1 MKTPDQDIFDL
12 VYSKS
17 VSLGYDTYLFNPPS
31 KAKYPFVKL
40 GSVQTVPISTKSRLL
55 ATVYQSVDIWGSY
68 ESRAEISKMAQNLL
82 YAVSKLNNKNYSWNL
97 NYRNSSV
104 EVMADNSTN
113 DDLWRARI
121 SLEWSLR

>member
-12 VYSKS
+12 VYKKS
-17 VSLGYDTYLFNPPS
+17 SELGYTTYLFNPP
-31 KAKYPFVKL
+31 KAAYPFVHL
-40 GSVQTVPISTKSRLL
+40 GSVQTVPISTKTRLL
-55 ATVYQSVDIWGSY
+55 ATVYQNIDIWGSY
-68 ESRAEISKMAQNLL
+68 EDRAKISEMAQKLL
-82 YAVSKLNNKNYSWNL
+82 YAVGKLENKNYSWQL
-97 NYRNSSV
+97 NYNNSSV